1 MATSTHLLLGDCF
14 SLLPTLQVESV
25 DALITDPPY
34 CSGGL
39 SASER
44 ARDPVAKY
52 EQSGTRNSRM
62 SFAGDQKDQRSWTRW
77 TAEWLRACYPL
88 LRTGAPFAI
97 FCDWRQLPA
106 LSDAVQ
112 MADLIWRGIA
122 VWDKTTRTRPVR
134 GRPRNQAEYIVWGS
148 KGPMSTD
155 RQAAV
160 LPGVHSEAV
169 RQRDKHHLT
178 GKPVG
183 VMRWLCG
190 MCEPGG
196 SILDP
201 FAGSGS
207 TGVAAVLDGYRF
219 FGVERD
225 PYYYDIAD
233 KRLAAARRGVI
244 LTAAETLR
252 QAA

>member
-1 MATSTHLLLGDCF
+1 MATSTHLLLGDSF
-14 SLLPTLQVESV
+14 SLLPTLEVESV

-34 CSGGL
+34 CSGGV

-44 ARDPVAKY
+44 ARDPVTKY
-52 EQSGTRNSRM
+52 EQGGVRNSRVTF
-62 SFAGDQKDQRSWTRW
+62 SGDQKDQRSWTRW
-77 TAEWLRACYPL
+77 TSEWLRACYPL
-88 LRTGAPFAI
+88 MRTGAPFAI

-112 MADLIWRGIA
+112 MADLLWRGVA
-122 VWDKTTRTRPVR
+122 VWDKTVRTRPVR
-134 GRPRNQAEYIVWGS
+134 GRPRNQCEYIVWGS

-155 RQAAV
+155 REAAV
-160 LPGVHSEAV
+160 LPGVHMEAV

-190 MCEPGG
+190 LCEPGKL
-196 SILDP
+196 ILDP

-207 TGVAAVLDGYRF
+207 TGVAAALAGYRF
-219 FGVERD
+219 IGIERD
-225 PYYYDIAD
+225 PHHYAIAE
-233 KRLAAARRGVI
+233 KRLNAASRGII

>member
-1 MATSTHLLLGDCF
+1 MATPFQLLLGDAF
-14 SLLPTLQVESV
+14 TLLPTLKPNSV

-39 SASER
+39 TASER
-44 ARDPVAKY
+44 ARDPVTKY
-52 EQSGTRNSRM
+52 EQGGQRTTKA
-62 SFAGDQKDQRSWTRW
+62 SFEGDLKDQRSWIRW
-77 TAEWLRACYPL
+77 TSEWLRACYPL
-88 LRTGAPFAI
+88 LRTGAPFAV

-112 MADLIWRGIA
+112 MADLVWRGIA

-134 GRPRNQAEYIVWGS
+134 GRPRNQSEYIVWGS

-155 RQAAV
+155 RAAAV
-160 LPGVHSEAV
+160 LPGVHSEPV
-169 RQRDKHHLT
+169 RQHDKHHLT

-190 MCEPGG
+190 LCEPGKL
-196 SILDP
+196 ILDP

-207 TGVAAVLDGYRF
+207 TGVAAGLDGYQF
-219 FGVERD
+219 IGIERD
-225 PYYYDIAD
+225 RYYHDIAQM
-233 KRLAAARRGVI
+233 RLRAAARGIV
-244 LTAAETLR
+244 LTADKTIR
-252 QAA
+252 RAA